1 MAFWVVFLCSFQ
13 FRNAAVNVAEAGSD
27 VRLRAAQMEEVCNSR
42 VKEINFSM
50 RALFPKKKNSF
61 PRRIKTGRGQISEL
75 IVNEASIKVLHNAID
90 IYLVNLVSIYPASCE
105 LPMQWRVT
113 KPTFIP
119 RAMKKTPCD
128 TYFVIKAF
136 IGDELSYVKY
146 SARIP

>member
-50 RALFPKKKNSF
+50 RALFPSF
-61 PRRIKTGRGQISEL
+61 LRRIKTGRGQISEL
-75 IVNEASIKVLHNAID
+75 IVKEPSIKVLHNAIN